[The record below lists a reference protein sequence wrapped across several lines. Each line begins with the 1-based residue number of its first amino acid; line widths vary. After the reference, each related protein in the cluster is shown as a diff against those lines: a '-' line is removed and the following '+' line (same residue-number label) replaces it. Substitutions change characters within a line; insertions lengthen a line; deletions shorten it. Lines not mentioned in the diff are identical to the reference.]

1 MQFWRPLRQHK
12 DLRSQGSLPVCV
24 DFCSSNIFLRE
35 EEKLFH
41 FSQFSLSVIMK
52 LRWCPLKWKCYPRMH
67 GCANKFKIPSRWYSP
82 NPVQYPIS
90 FHQNLIYCAAL
101 SFHTYI
107 LLWPWML
114 KLQLYNCKINLN
126 TNIVDGPQI
135 NPVIVCLKVRK
146 DKYQEIFN
154 LIC

>member
-1 MQFWRPLRQHK
+1 MRQHK

-24 DFCSSNIFLRE
+24 DFCSSNISPRE
-35 EEKLFH
+35 EEKTFPLFTI
-41 FSQFSLSVIMK
+41 FLSVIMK

-101 SFHTYI
+101 SFHIIYI
-107 LLWPWML
+107 TLAMNVKPSIA
-114 KLQLYNCKINLN
+114 LYNFETNLN
-126 TNIVDGPQI
+126 TDIVDGPQI